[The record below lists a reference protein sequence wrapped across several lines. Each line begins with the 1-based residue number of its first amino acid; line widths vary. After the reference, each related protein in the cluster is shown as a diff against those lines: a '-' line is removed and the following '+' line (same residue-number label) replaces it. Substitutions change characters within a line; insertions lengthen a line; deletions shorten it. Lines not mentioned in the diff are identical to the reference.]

1 MGNKLGLAKFAFTVA
16 AISTLLLMQLS
27 WIVEDF
33 TKSKT
38 IPGPRLIN
46 PLGQKTINPFIV
58 SNFMDKLGKFPLF
71 SIKIIF
77 LTYFFIFR
85 YESIS

>member
-58 SNFMDKLGKFPLF
+58 SNFMDKLGNFLF
-71 SIKIIF
+71 IIIQNIF
-77 LTYFFIFR
+77 LNFLFHF
-85 YESIS
+85 